1 MHHSTRIYTV
11 LAVGLTNDAS
21 DQTDWN
27 LSKGKMPSYRWL
39 QWKRQNDTYRTIYT
53 VASCCTCC
61 RPANLQTFGS
71 DKLQNKNR
79 DQFGRV
85 MLLLLLSI
93 CRERKNSYWTTCC
106 WTETLKSQANTK
118 RVQKNASSWTQ
129 IEMKSATGV
138 YTESISSQV
147 LPSVANY
154 KAVSSRYIFDKVDA
168 VSP

>member
-27 LSKGKMPSYRWL
+27 LWQGKMPSYRWL

-93 CRERKNSYWTTCC
+93 CREREKQLLDNLLLNRN
-106 WTETLKSQANTK
+106 TEVPSKHKTSTEKCKQLDTDWDEIGNQCIHWIDLKPGATICSKLQGSQ
-118 RVQKNASSWTQ
+118 QQ
-129 IEMKSATGV
+129 IH
-138 YTESISSQV
+138 IW
-147 LPSVANY
+147 
-154 KAVSSRYIFDKVDA
+154 
-168 VSP
+168 